1 VKEER
6 IKTEPMDRL
15 FKIFNADRTKN
26 GEVTRFIPLELEIN
40 GHIEQI
46 DVAVIDLNDIDMFLR
61 YDWLVKHNPE
71 VNWNIGIIWFTRC
84 PKECKT

>member
-6 IKTEPMDRL
+6 IKTEPIDRS
-15 FKIFNADRTKN
+15 FKVFNIDRTKN
-26 GEVTRFIPLELEIN
+26 GEVTRFVLLELEIN

-46 DVAVIDLNDIDMFLR
+46 DIAVTDLNSTDMFLR
-61 YDWLVKHNPE
+61 YNWLVKYNSE
-71 VNWNIGIIWFTRC
+71 VNWNIGIIWFTSC